1 MSRANS
7 FKNTSKEN
15 DLIINI
21 ISLLKD
27 KNLNPSKTKD
37 LKYLLSL
44 TINPDIKRIN
54 LEYLLVFLLKYL
66 TPENET
72 LFYEYFFQSC
82 ELGKIHNV
90 KILLENNFDV
100 NCQNELG
107 ETPLHIAI
115 AKNDIELIKLLIKYG
130 PDISITNYKDKFN
143 AMNYAE
149 ICGNKDIIN
158 IIKELYKK
166 HKKDEIKNEIV
177 EYINNDMNN
186 INDDLKNYLIKDS
199 SSFISGNNTNANLDQ
214 IQNYNGEIVSMF
226 IDEDKSMS
234 SLTNPLNKNISST
247 KVVNNSE
254 SKYVNTQTIINES
267 DFYEENSPINS
278 KNLVLNNNN
287 SSNRKNSIKN
297 SKQIS
302 TEKKLFVSSL
312 KRKDEYTSS
321 YNNRYS
327 VNPSYVQSLT
337 TCHTLNKDHYESNS
351 PMDKNKKLKQNN
363 KKENIFKFI
372 QEINL
377 PKEYANNL
385 IDNGF
390 DVLDVLISQTKKG
403 IALSNQNLKD
413 IGIKLPGERAK
424 ILVHLEEISGNFNF
438 NLDKE
443 ILYANKIDTKNN
455 SLYKFLYRINCE
467 KYINDFIDA
476 GYYNSELLFL
486 QMASRQPLNLDIL
499 IKDIG
504 VDINDA
510 NKILTNLIE
519 GSKNFIEDLQYIEEN
534 KEKNKNKYVIL
545 EENNFKSCD
554 MCLII

>member
-1 MSRANS
+1 MSRPNS

-54 LEYLLVFLLKYL
+54 LEYLLVFLIKYL
-66 TPENET
+66 NPENET

-82 ELGKIHNV
+82 ELGKIHNI

-100 NCQNELG
+100 NCKNELG

-115 AKNDIELIKLLIKYG
+115 AKNDIELVKLLIKYD
-130 PDISITNYKDKFN
+130 PDISITNYKDRFN

-149 ICGNKDIIN
+149 IYGNKKIIE
-158 IIKELYKK
+158 IIKELYEK

-186 INDDLKNYLIKDS
+186 INDNLKNYLIKDS
-199 SSFISGNNTNANLDQ
+199 SSFLSRNNTITNLDQ

-226 IDEDKSMS
+226 VDEDKSIS
-234 SLTNPLNKNISST
+234 SFSNNLNKNIPSS
-247 KVVNNSE
+247 KVVSNSE
-254 SKYVNTQTIINES
+254 SKYINTQTIINES
-267 DFYEENSPINS
+267 DYYEDNSPINT
-278 KNLVLNNNN
+278 KNLVLINNNI
-287 SSNRKNSIKN
+287 SNRKSIKN

-302 TEKKLFVSSL
+302 TEKKLFISSL
-312 KRKDEYTSS
+312 KRKEENTINN
-321 YNNRYS
+321 NNRLS
-327 VNPSYVQSLT
+327 INPSYVQSLT
-337 TCHTLNKDHYESNS
+337 TCHTLNKDHFESNS
-351 PMDKNKKLKQNN
+351 PMANNKKIKQKN

-403 IALSNQNLKD
+403 IALSYQNLKD

-443 ILYANKIDTKNN
+443 ILYANKIDIKNN
-455 SLYKFLYRINCE
+455 SLYNFLHRINCE

-476 GYYNSELLFL
+476 GYYNSELLYL
-486 QMASRQPLNLDIL
+486 QMVSRQPLNEDIL

-504 VDINDA
+504 LDKNDA
-510 NKILTNLIE
+510 KKIVNSLIE
-519 GSKNFIEDLQYIEEN
+519 GSKNFIEDIKYIEEN
-534 KEKNKNKYVIL
+534 KEKNKNRFIIL

-554 MCLII
+554 MCLIF

>member
-1 MSRANS
+1 MSRPNS
-7 FKNTSKEN
+7 FKNTTKEN

-44 TINPDIKRIN
+44 TINPDIKKIN
-54 LEYLLVFLLKYL
+54 LEYLLIFLLKYL
-66 TPENET
+66 SPENEP
-72 LFYEYFFQSC
+72 LFYENFFQSC
-82 ELGKIHNV
+82 ELGNLHNV
-90 KILLENNFDV
+90 KILLENGFDV

-115 AKNDIELIKLLIKYG
+115 AKNDIELIQLLIKYD

-149 ICGNKDIIN
+149 ICGNKDIIE
-158 IIKELYKK
+158 IIKVLYEKNKK
-166 HKKDEIKNEIV
+166 QEIKNEIV

-186 INDDLKNYLIKDS
+186 LNENIKNYLIKDS
-199 SSFISGNNTNANLDQ
+199 GSFLLSRNNITNNLDQ

-226 IDEDKSMS
+226 VDEDKSIS
-234 SLTNPLNKNISST
+234 SASNNLIKNIQSS
-247 KVVNNSE
+247 KKVNNNE
-254 SKYVNTQTIINES
+254 SKYINTQTIINES
-267 DFYEENSPINS
+267 DFCEENSPINT
-278 KNLVLNNNN
+278 KNLVLINNT
-287 SSNRKNSIKN
+287 SHRKNSIKN

-302 TEKKLFVSSL
+302 TEKKLFISSL
-312 KRKDEYTSS
+312 KKKEENITN
-321 YNNRYS
+321 NNRYS
-327 VNPSYVQSLT
+327 INPSYVQSLT
-337 TCHTLNKDHYESNS
+337 TCHTLNKDHFESNS
-351 PMDKNKKLKQNN
+351 PMINNKKIDKKN

-377 PKEYANNL
+377 PKEYASNL

-403 IALSNQNLKD
+403 IALSYQNLKD
-413 IGIKLPGERAK
+413 IGVKLPGERAK
-424 ILVHLEEISGNFNF
+424 ILVHLEEISGNFNC
-438 NLDKE
+438 NIDKE
-443 ILYANKIDTKNN
+443 ILYANKIDIKNN
-455 SLYKFLYRINCE
+455 SLYKFLFRINYE

-486 QMASRQPLNLDIL
+486 QMASRQPLNVDIL
-499 IKDIG
+499 IEDIG
-504 VDINDA
+504 LDKNDA
-510 NKILTNLIE
+510 KKILDNLVE
-519 GSKNFIEDLQYIEEN
+519 GSKNFIED
-534 KEKNKNKYVIL
+534 KRKKNKFIIL

-554 MCLII
+554 MCLIF

>member
-1 MSRANS
+1 MSRPNS
-7 FKNTSKEN
+7 FKNTTKEN

-44 TINPDIKRIN
+44 TINPDIKKIN
-54 LEYLLVFLLKYL
+54 LEYLLIFLLKYL
-66 TPENET
+66 SPENEP
-72 LFYEYFFQSC
+72 LFYENFFQSC
-82 ELGKIHNV
+82 ELGNLHNV
-90 KILLENNFDV
+90 KILLENGFDV

-107 ETPLHIAI
+107 ETPLHITI
-115 AKNDIELIKLLIKYG
+115 AKNDIELIQLLIKYD

-149 ICGNKDIIN
+149 ICGNKDIIE
-158 IIKELYKK
+158 IIKDLYEKNKK
-166 HKKDEIKNEIV
+166 QEIKNEIV

-186 INDDLKNYLIKDS
+186 LNENLKNYLIKDS
-199 SSFISGNNTNANLDQ
+199 GSFLLSRNNITNNLDQ

-226 IDEDKSMS
+226 VDEDKSIS
-234 SLTNPLNKNISST
+234 SASNNLIKNIQSS
-247 KVVNNSE
+247 KKVNNNE
-254 SKYVNTQTIINES
+254 SKYINTQTIINES
-267 DFYEENSPINS
+267 DFCEENSPINT
-278 KNLVLNNNN
+278 KNLVLINNT
-287 SSNRKNSIKN
+287 SHRKNSIKN

-302 TEKKLFVSSL
+302 TEKKLFISSL
-312 KRKDEYTSS
+312 KKKEENITN
-321 YNNRYS
+321 NNRYS
-327 VNPSYVQSLT
+327 INPSYVQSLT
-337 TCHTLNKDHYESNS
+337 TCHTLNKDHFESNS
-351 PMDKNKKLKQNN
+351 PMINNKKIDKKN

-403 IALSNQNLKD
+403 IALSYQNLKD
-413 IGIKLPGERAK
+413 IGVKLPGERAK
-424 ILVHLEEISGNFNF
+424 ILVHLEEISGNFNY

-443 ILYANKIDTKNN
+443 ILYANKIDIKNN
-455 SLYKFLYRINCE
+455 SLYKFLFRINYE

-486 QMASRQPLNLDIL
+486 QMVTRQPLNMDIL
-499 IKDIG
+499 IEDIG
-504 VDINDA
+504 LDKNDA
-510 NKILTNLIE
+510 KKILDNLVE
-519 GSKNFIEDLQYIEEN
+519 GSKNFIEDIKYIEEN
-534 KEKNKNKYVIL
+534 KEKNKNRFIIL

-554 MCLII
+554 MCLIF

>member
-1 MSRANS
+1 MSRPNS
-7 FKNTSKEN
+7 FKNTTKEN

-21 ISLLKD
+21 ISLLKE

-44 TINPDIKRIN
+44 TVNPDIKKIN
-54 LEYLLVFLLKYL
+54 LEYLLIFLLKYL
-66 TPENET
+66 SPENEQ
-72 LFYEYFFQSC
+72 LFYENFFQSC
-82 ELGKIHNV
+82 ELGKLHNV
-90 KILLENNFDV
+90 KILLENGFDV

-115 AKNDIELIKLLIKYG
+115 AKNDIELIKLLIKYE
-130 PDISITNYKDKFN
+130 PDISITNYKDRFN

-149 ICGNKDIIN
+149 ICGNKDIIEL
-158 IIKELYKK
+158 IKELYEKNKK
-166 HKKDEIKNEIV
+166 QEIKNEIV

-186 INDDLKNYLIKDS
+186 LNENLKNYLIKDS
-199 SSFISGNNTNANLDQ
+199 GSFMLSRNNTTNNLDQ

-226 IDEDKSMS
+226 VDEDKSMS
-234 SLTNPLNKNISST
+234 SASNNFNKNIQSSK
-247 KVVNNSE
+247 KVINNE

-267 DFYEENSPINS
+267 DFYEENSPMDA
-278 KNLVLNNNN
+278 KNLVLINNN
-287 SSNRKNSIKN
+287 SSQKKNSIKN

-302 TEKKLFVSSL
+302 TEKKLFISSL
-312 KRKDEYTSS
+312 KRKEENAFN
-321 YNNRYS
+321 NNRYS
-327 VNPSYVQSLT
+327 INPSYVQSLT
-337 TCHTLNKDHYESNS
+337 TCHTLNRDHFESNS
-351 PMDKNKKLKQNN
+351 PMINNKKIDKKN

-403 IALSNQNLKD
+403 IALSYQNLKD
-413 IGIKLPGERAK
+413 IGVKLPGERAK
-424 ILVHLEEISGNFNF
+424 ILVHLEEISGNFNC
-438 NLDKE
+438 NIDKE
-443 ILYANKIDTKNN
+443 ILYANKIDIKNN
-455 SLYKFLYRINCE
+455 SLYKFLFRINCE

-486 QMASRQPLNLDIL
+486 QMASRQPLNVDIL
-499 IKDIG
+499 IEDIG
-504 VDINDA
+504 LDKNDA
-510 NKILTNLIE
+510 KKILDNLIE
-519 GSKNFIEDLQYIEEN
+519 GSKNFIEDIKYFEEN
-534 KEKNKNKYVIL
+534 KEKKNKFIIL

-554 MCLII
+554 MCLIF